1 MKRDWQSIARG
12 LALGI
17 PEAEIEKME
26 APLQDLTNH
35 FNSILDTLPHETE
48 PAVIFTWGEEAE

>member
-1 MKRDWQSIARG
+1 MNRDWKSIARG
-12 LALGI
+12 LALDI
-17 PEAEIEKME
+17 PESEIEKIE

-48 PAVIFTWGEEAE
+48 PAVIFRCGEEGE